1 MGRSTPSP
9 ACRAASTWQRC
20 VHQDPLPRS
29 RDGHVAALSGPP
41 RSRACSWPCRDC
53 GVQVKAAAGAVQ
65 RRAIAAMEAAGG
77 SRGGDREDDK
87 RQGQGVSG
95 QMKAAGDGTLDS
107 VAEMSNGV
115 DPAAVRCAA
124 RLRIRRPQLLMYGP
138 K

>member
-1 MGRSTPSP
+1 M
-9 ACRAASTWQRC
+9 
-20 VHQDPLPRS
+20 
-29 RDGHVAALSGPP
+29 
-41 RSRACSWPCRDC
+41 
-53 GVQVKAAAGAVQ
+53 QVKAAAGAVQ

-107 VAEMSNGV
+107 VAEMSSGV

-138 K
+138 KKCLQSGPQFADQIVYGGRGERN